1 MAETEL
7 KQQTAPV
14 LEFGA
19 DVAGAP
25 VMPTVQDGQVVPN
38 VMTAVPSAQE
48 LPTISIEQHMEE
60 NINLSPEE
68 KQQIDEFA
76 GQIDITNSAAI
87 INYGVGTQK
96 KLADFSQKT
105 LESVRAKDMGEVGEM
120 VTGLVVQ
127 LKNFDV
133 DDEDQ
138 GFLSKLFKKGGN
150 KIDSLKSKY
159 SKVETNVTTI
169 TNELEKHQ
177 IMLLKDVDVL
187 DKMYDMNLVYFKE
200 LTMYVLAG
208 KKKLESVR
216 ANELIEAQNK
226 AKASGLAE
234 DVQKAKDLADQC
246 DRFEKKL
253 HDLELTRTVAL
264 QTGPQIRLMQSSDTA
279 MAEKIQSTIVNT
291 IPLWKN
297 QMVIALGIE
306 HSAQAAR
313 AQREVSDMTNELL
326 KKNADKLKVATVEN
340 AKEAE
345 RGIVDVETLK
355 HTNEQLISTLDEVM
369 KIQQEGKEKRKLAEA
384 ELIQIEDQLK
394 VKLLEASNR

>member
-1 MAETEL
+1 MSEL
-7 KQQTAPV
+7 NGIQAKPV
-14 LEFGA
+14 LEFGEDNKAYTVEAAVNGEA
-19 DVAGAP
+19 DF
-25 VMPTVQDGQVVPN
+25 
-38 VMTAVPSAQE
+38 SARKTLE
-48 LPTISIEQHMEE
+48 EHIKE
-60 NINLSPEE
+60 NIELTEEE
-68 KQQIDEFA
+68 KKQIDEFA
-76 GQIDITNSAAI
+76 AQIDITNSSAI
-87 INYGVGTQK
+87 INYGAGTQK

-105 LESVRAKDMGEVGEM
+105 LDSVRTKDMGEVGEM
-120 VTGLVVQ
+120 VTGLVVE
-127 LKNFDV
+127 LKNFEIE
-133 DDEDQ
+133 DDKSQ
-138 GFLSKLFKKGGN
+138 GFFGKIFSKSAN
-150 KIDSLKSKY
+150 KVNSLKSKY
-159 SKVETNVTTI
+159 SKIETNVNTI

-177 IMLLKDVDVL
+177 ITLLKDVDVL

-208 KKKLESVR
+208 KKKLEIIR
-216 ANELIEAQNK
+216 ENELTDAQNK
-226 AKASGLAE
+226 AKISGLPE
-234 DVQKAKDLADQC
+234 DAQKAKDLADQC

-313 AQREVSDMTNELL
+313 AQKEVSDMTNELL
-326 KKNADKLKVATVEN
+326 KKNADKLKLATIEN

-345 RGIVDVETLK
+345 RGVVDMDTLK

-369 KIQQEGKEKRKLAEA
+369 KIQAEGKEKRKIAEE
-384 ELIQIEDQLK
+384 ELVQIEDQLK
-394 VKLLEASNR
+394 AKLLQAASQSTK

>member
-1 MAETEL
+1 MSEL
-7 KQQTAPV
+7 NGIQAKPV
-14 LEFGA
+14 LEFGEDNKASTVEAVVNGEA
-19 DVAGAP
+19 DF
-25 VMPTVQDGQVVPN
+25 
-38 VMTAVPSAQE
+38 SARKTLE
-48 LPTISIEQHMEE
+48 EHIKE
-60 NINLSPEE
+60 NIELTEEE
-68 KQQIDEFA
+68 KKQIDEFA
-76 GQIDITNSAAI
+76 AQIDITNSSAI
-87 INYGVGTQK
+87 INYGAGTQK

-105 LESVRAKDMGEVGEM
+105 LDSVRTKDMGEVGEM
-120 VTGLVVQ
+120 VTGLVVE
-127 LKNFDV
+127 LKNFEIE
-133 DDEDQ
+133 DDKSQ
-138 GFLSKLFKKGGN
+138 GFFGKIFSKSAN
-150 KIDSLKSKY
+150 KVNSLKSKY
-159 SKVETNVTTI
+159 SKIETNVNTI

-177 IMLLKDVDVL
+177 ITLLKDVDVL

-208 KKKLESVR
+208 KKKLEIIR
-216 ANELIEAQNK
+216 ENELADAQNK
-226 AKASGLAE
+226 AKISGLPE
-234 DVQKAKDLADQC
+234 DAQKAKDLADQC

-313 AQREVSDMTNELL
+313 AQKEVSDMTNELL
-326 KKNADKLKVATVEN
+326 KKNADKLKLATIEN

-345 RGIVDVETLK
+345 RGVVDMDTLK

-369 KIQQEGKEKRKLAEA
+369 KIQAEGKEKRKIAEE
-384 ELIQIEDQLK
+384 ELVQIEDQLK
-394 VKLLEASNR
+394 AKLLQAASQSTK

>member
-1 MAETEL
+1 MSEL
-7 KQQTAPV
+7 NGIQAKPV
-14 LEFGA
+14 LEFGEDNKASTVEAAVNCEA
-19 DVAGAP
+19 DF
-25 VMPTVQDGQVVPN
+25 
-38 VMTAVPSAQE
+38 SARKTLE
-48 LPTISIEQHMEE
+48 EHIKE
-60 NINLSPEE
+60 NIELTEEE
-68 KQQIDEFA
+68 KKQIDEFA
-76 GQIDITNSAAI
+76 AQIDITNSSAI
-87 INYGVGTQK
+87 INYGAGTQK

-105 LESVRAKDMGEVGEM
+105 LDSVRTKDMGEVGEM
-120 VTGLVVQ
+120 VTGLVVE
-127 LKNFDV
+127 LKNFEIE
-133 DDEDQ
+133 DDKSQ
-138 GFLSKLFKKGGN
+138 GFFGKIFSKSAN
-150 KIDSLKSKY
+150 KVNSLKSKY
-159 SKVETNVTTI
+159 SKIETNVNTI

-177 IMLLKDVDVL
+177 ITLLKDVDVL

-208 KKKLESVR
+208 KKKLEIIR
-216 ANELIEAQNK
+216 ENELADAQNK
-226 AKASGLAE
+226 AKISGLPEYA
-234 DVQKAKDLADQC
+234 QKAKDLADQC

-313 AQREVSDMTNELL
+313 AQKEVSDMTNELL
-326 KKNADKLKVATVEN
+326 KKNADKLKLATIEN

-345 RGIVDVETLK
+345 RGVVDMDTLK

-369 KIQQEGKEKRKLAEA
+369 KIQAEGKEKRKIAEE
-384 ELIQIEDQLK
+384 ELVQIEDQLK
-394 VKLLEASNR
+394 AKLLQAASQSTK

>member
-1 MAETEL
+1 MSEL
-7 KQQTAPV
+7 NGIQAKPV
-14 LEFGA
+14 LEFSEDNKA
-19 DVAGAP
+19 S
-25 VMPTVQDGQVVPN
+25 TVEAVVN
-38 VMTAVPSAQE
+38 GEVDFSARKTLE
-48 LPTISIEQHMEE
+48 EHIKE
-60 NINLSPEE
+60 NIELTEEE
-68 KQQIDEFA
+68 KKQIDEFA
-76 GQIDITNSAAI
+76 AQIDITNSSAI
-87 INYGVGTQK
+87 INYGAGTQK

-105 LESVRAKDMGEVGEM
+105 LDSVRTKDMGEVGEM
-120 VTGLVVQ
+120 VTGLVVE
-127 LKNFDV
+127 LKNFEIE
-133 DDEDQ
+133 DDKSQ
-138 GFLSKLFKKGGN
+138 GFFGKIFSKSAN
-150 KIDSLKSKY
+150 KVNSLKSKY
-159 SKVETNVTTI
+159 SKIETNVNTI

-177 IMLLKDVDVL
+177 ITLLKDVDVL

-208 KKKLESVR
+208 KKKLEIIR
-216 ANELIEAQNK
+216 ENELADAQNK
-226 AKASGLAE
+226 AKISGLPE
-234 DVQKAKDLADQC
+234 DAQKAKDLADQC

-313 AQREVSDMTNELL
+313 AQKEVSDMTNELL
-326 KKNADKLKVATVEN
+326 KKNADKLKLATIEN

-345 RGIVDVETLK
+345 RGVVDMDTLK

-369 KIQQEGKEKRKLAEA
+369 KIQAEGKEKRKIAEE
-384 ELIQIEDQLK
+384 ELVQIEDQLK
-394 VKLLEASNR
+394 AKLLQAASQSTN

>member
-1 MAETEL
+1 MSEL
-7 KQQTAPV
+7 NGIQAKPV
-14 LEFGA
+14 LEFGEDNKAYTVESVVKGEA
-19 DVAGAP
+19 DF
-25 VMPTVQDGQVVPN
+25 
-38 VMTAVPSAQE
+38 SARKTLE
-48 LPTISIEQHMEE
+48 EHIKE
-60 NINLSPEE
+60 NIELTEEE
-68 KQQIDEFA
+68 KKQIDEFA
-76 GQIDITNSAAI
+76 AQIDITNSSAI
-87 INYGVGTQK
+87 INYGAGTQK

-105 LESVRAKDMGEVGEM
+105 LDSVRTKDMGEVGEM
-120 VTGLVVQ
+120 VTGLVVE
-127 LKNFDV
+127 LKNFEIE
-133 DDEDQ
+133 DDKSQ
-138 GFLSKLFKKGGN
+138 GFFGKIFSKSAN
-150 KIDSLKSKY
+150 KVNSLKSKY
-159 SKVETNVTTI
+159 SKIETNVNTI

-177 IMLLKDVDVL
+177 ITLLKDVDVL

-208 KKKLESVR
+208 KKKLEIIR
-216 ANELIEAQNK
+216 ENELADAQNK
-226 AKASGLAE
+226 AKISGLPE
-234 DVQKAKDLADQC
+234 DAQKAKDLADQC

-313 AQREVSDMTNELL
+313 AQKEVSDMTNELL
-326 KKNADKLKVATVEN
+326 KKNADKLKLATIEN

-345 RGIVDVETLK
+345 RGVVDMDTLK

-369 KIQQEGKEKRKLAEA
+369 KIQAEGKEKRKIAEE
-384 ELIQIEDQLK
+384 ELVQIEDQLK
-394 VKLLEASNR
+394 AKLLQAASQSTK

>member
-1 MAETEL
+1 MSEL
-7 KQQTAPV
+7 NGIQAKPV
-14 LEFGA
+14 LEFGEDNKAYTVESAVNGEA
-19 DVAGAP
+19 DF
-25 VMPTVQDGQVVPN
+25 
-38 VMTAVPSAQE
+38 SARKTLE
-48 LPTISIEQHMEE
+48 EHIKE
-60 NINLSPEE
+60 NIELTEEE
-68 KQQIDEFA
+68 KKQIDEFA
-76 GQIDITNSAAI
+76 AQIDITNSSAI
-87 INYGVGTQK
+87 INYGAGTQK

-105 LESVRAKDMGEVGEM
+105 LDSVRTKDMGEVGEM
-120 VTGLVVQ
+120 VTGLVVE
-127 LKNFDV
+127 LKNFEIE
-133 DDEDQ
+133 DDKSQ
-138 GFLSKLFKKGGN
+138 GFFGKIFSKSAN
-150 KIDSLKSKY
+150 KVNSLKSKY
-159 SKVETNVTTI
+159 SKIETNVNTI

-177 IMLLKDVDVL
+177 ITLLKDVDVL

-208 KKKLESVR
+208 KKKLEIIR
-216 ANELIEAQNK
+216 ENELTDAQNK
-226 AKASGLAE
+226 AKISGLPE
-234 DVQKAKDLADQC
+234 DAQKAKDLADQC

-313 AQREVSDMTNELL
+313 AQKEVSDMTNELL
-326 KKNADKLKVATVEN
+326 KKNADKLKLATIEN

-345 RGIVDVETLK
+345 RGVVDMDTLK

-369 KIQQEGKEKRKLAEA
+369 KIQAEGKEKRKIAEE
-384 ELIQIEDQLK
+384 ELVQIEDQLK
-394 VKLLEASNR
+394 AKLLQAASQSTK

>member
-1 MAETEL
+1 MSEL
-7 KQQTAPV
+7 NGIQAKPV
-14 LEFGA
+14 LEFGEDNKASMVEAAVNGEA
-19 DVAGAP
+19 DF
-25 VMPTVQDGQVVPN
+25 
-38 VMTAVPSAQE
+38 SARKTLE
-48 LPTISIEQHMEE
+48 EHIKE
-60 NINLSPEE
+60 NIELTEEE
-68 KQQIDEFA
+68 KKQIDEFA
-76 GQIDITNSAAI
+76 AQIDITNSSAI
-87 INYGVGTQK
+87 INYGAGTQK

-105 LESVRAKDMGEVGEM
+105 LDSVRTKDMGEVGEM
-120 VTGLVVQ
+120 VTGLVVE
-127 LKNFDV
+127 LKNFEIE
-133 DDEDQ
+133 DDKSQ
-138 GFLSKLFKKGGN
+138 GFFGKIFSKSAN
-150 KIDSLKSKY
+150 KVNSLKSKY
-159 SKVETNVTTI
+159 SKIETNVNTI

-177 IMLLKDVDVL
+177 ITLLKDVDVL

-208 KKKLESVR
+208 KKKLEIIR
-216 ANELIEAQNK
+216 ENELADAQNK
-226 AKASGLAE
+226 AKISGLPE
-234 DVQKAKDLADQC
+234 DAQKAKDLADQC

-313 AQREVSDMTNELL
+313 AQKEVSDMTNELL
-326 KKNADKLKVATVEN
+326 KKNADKLKLATIEN

-345 RGIVDVETLK
+345 RGVVDMDTLK

-369 KIQQEGKEKRKLAEA
+369 KIQAEGKEKRKIAEE
-384 ELIQIEDQLK
+384 ELVQIEDQLK
-394 VKLLEASNR
+394 AKLLQAASQSTK

>member
-1 MAETEL
+1 MSEL
-7 KQQTAPV
+7 NGIQAKPV
-14 LEFGA
+14 LEFGEDNKAYTVEAAVNGEA
-19 DVAGAP
+19 DFS
-25 VMPTVQDGQVVPN
+25 TRK
-38 VMTAVPSAQE
+38 TLE
-48 LPTISIEQHMEE
+48 EHIKE
-60 NINLSPEE
+60 NIELTEEE
-68 KQQIDEFA
+68 KKQIDEFA
-76 GQIDITNSAAI
+76 AQIDITNSSAI
-87 INYGVGTQK
+87 INYGAGTQK

-105 LESVRAKDMGEVGEM
+105 LDSVRTKDMGEVGEM
-120 VTGLVVQ
+120 VTGLVVE
-127 LKNFDV
+127 LKNFEIE
-133 DDEDQ
+133 DDKSQ
-138 GFLSKLFKKGGN
+138 GFFGKIFSKSAN
-150 KIDSLKSKY
+150 KVNSLKSKY
-159 SKVETNVTTI
+159 SKIETNVNTI

-177 IMLLKDVDVL
+177 ITLLKDVDVL

-208 KKKLESVR
+208 KKKLEIIR
-216 ANELIEAQNK
+216 ENELADAQNK
-226 AKASGLAE
+226 AKISGLPE
-234 DVQKAKDLADQC
+234 DAQKAKDLADQC

-313 AQREVSDMTNELL
+313 AQKEVSDMTNELL
-326 KKNADKLKVATVEN
+326 KKNADKLKLATIEN

-345 RGIVDVETLK
+345 RGVVDMDTLK

-369 KIQQEGKEKRKLAEA
+369 KIQAEGKEKRKIAEE
-384 ELIQIEDQLK
+384 ELVQIEDQLK
-394 VKLLEASNR
+394 AKLLQAASQSTK

>member
-1 MAETEL
+1 MSEL
-7 KQQTAPV
+7 NGIQAKPV
-14 LEFGA
+14 LEFGEDNKAYTVESAVKGEA
-19 DVAGAP
+19 DF
-25 VMPTVQDGQVVPN
+25 
-38 VMTAVPSAQE
+38 SARKTLE
-48 LPTISIEQHMEE
+48 EHIKE
-60 NINLSPEE
+60 NIELTEEE
-68 KQQIDEFA
+68 KKQIDEFA
-76 GQIDITNSAAI
+76 AQIDITNSSAI
-87 INYGVGTQK
+87 INYGAGTQK

-105 LESVRAKDMGEVGEM
+105 LDSVRTKDMGEVGEM
-120 VTGLVVQ
+120 VTGLVVE
-127 LKNFDV
+127 LKNFEIE
-133 DDEDQ
+133 DDKSQ
-138 GFLSKLFKKGGN
+138 GFFGKIFSKSAN
-150 KIDSLKSKY
+150 KVNSLKSKY
-159 SKVETNVTTI
+159 SKIETNVNTI

-177 IMLLKDVDVL
+177 ITLLKDVDVL

-208 KKKLESVR
+208 KKKLEIIR
-216 ANELIEAQNK
+216 ENELADAQNK
-226 AKASGLAE
+226 AKISGLPE
-234 DVQKAKDLADQC
+234 DAQKAKDLADQC

-313 AQREVSDMTNELL
+313 AQKEVSDMTNELL
-326 KKNADKLKVATVEN
+326 KKNADKLKLATIEN

-345 RGIVDVETLK
+345 RGVVDMDTLK

-369 KIQQEGKEKRKLAEA
+369 KIQAEGKEKRKIAEE
-384 ELIQIEDQLK
+384 ELVQIEDQLK
-394 VKLLEASNR
+394 AKLLQAASQSTK

>member
-1 MAETEL
+1 MSEL
-7 KQQTAPV
+7 NGIQAKPV
-14 LEFGA
+14 LEFGEDNKVSTVEAAVNGEA
-19 DVAGAP
+19 DFFARK
-25 VMPTVQDGQVVPN
+25 TL
-38 VMTAVPSAQE
+38 E
-48 LPTISIEQHMEE
+48 EHIKE
-60 NINLSPEE
+60 NIELTEEE
-68 KQQIDEFA
+68 KKQIDEFA
-76 GQIDITNSAAI
+76 AQIDITNSSAI
-87 INYGVGTQK
+87 INYGAGTQK

-105 LESVRAKDMGEVGEM
+105 LDSVRTKDMGEVGEM
-120 VTGLVVQ
+120 VTGLVVE
-127 LKNFDV
+127 LKNFEIE
-133 DDEDQ
+133 DDKSQ
-138 GFLSKLFKKGGN
+138 GFFGKIFSKSAN
-150 KIDSLKSKY
+150 KVNSLKSKY
-159 SKVETNVTTI
+159 SKIETNVNTI

-177 IMLLKDVDVL
+177 ITLLKDVDVL

-208 KKKLESVR
+208 KKKLEIIR
-216 ANELIEAQNK
+216 ENELADAQNK
-226 AKASGLAE
+226 AKISGLPE
-234 DVQKAKDLADQC
+234 DAQKAKDLADQC

-313 AQREVSDMTNELL
+313 AQKEVSDMTNELL
-326 KKNADKLKVATVEN
+326 KKNADKLKLATIEN

-345 RGIVDVETLK
+345 RGVVDMDTLK

-369 KIQQEGKEKRKLAEA
+369 KIQAEGKEKRKIAEE
-384 ELIQIEDQLK
+384 ELVQIEDQLK
-394 VKLLEASNR
+394 AKLLQAASQSTK

>member
-1 MAETEL
+1 MSEL
-7 KQQTAPV
+7 NGIQAKPV
-14 LEFGA
+14 LEFGEDNKAYTVESAVKGEA
-19 DVAGAP
+19 DFS
-25 VMPTVQDGQVVPN
+25 TRK
-38 VMTAVPSAQE
+38 TLE
-48 LPTISIEQHMEE
+48 EHIKE
-60 NINLSPEE
+60 NIELTEEE
-68 KQQIDEFA
+68 KKQIDEFA
-76 GQIDITNSAAI
+76 AQIDITNSSAI
-87 INYGVGTQK
+87 INYGAGTQK

-105 LESVRAKDMGEVGEM
+105 LDSVRTKDMGEVGEM
-120 VTGLVVQ
+120 VTGLVVE
-127 LKNFDV
+127 LKNFEIE
-133 DDEDQ
+133 DDKSQ
-138 GFLSKLFKKGGN
+138 GFFGKIFSKSAN
-150 KIDSLKSKY
+150 KVNSLKSKY
-159 SKVETNVTTI
+159 SKIETNVNTI

-177 IMLLKDVDVL
+177 ITLLKDVDVL

-208 KKKLESVR
+208 KKKLEIIR
-216 ANELIEAQNK
+216 ENELADAQNK
-226 AKASGLAE
+226 AKISGLPE
-234 DVQKAKDLADQC
+234 DAQKAKDLADQC

-313 AQREVSDMTNELL
+313 AQKEVSDMTNELL
-326 KKNADKLKVATVEN
+326 KKNADKLKLATIEN

-345 RGIVDVETLK
+345 RGVVDMDTLK

-369 KIQQEGKEKRKLAEA
+369 KIQAEGKEKRKIAEE
-384 ELIQIEDQLK
+384 ELVQIEDQLK
-394 VKLLEASNR
+394 AKLLQAASQSTK

>member
-1 MAETEL
+1 MSEL
-7 KQQTAPV
+7 NGIQAKPV
-14 LEFGA
+14 LEFGEDNKASTVEAAVNGEA
-19 DVAGAP
+19 DF
-25 VMPTVQDGQVVPN
+25 
-38 VMTAVPSAQE
+38 SARKTLE
-48 LPTISIEQHMEE
+48 EHIKE
-60 NINLSPEE
+60 NIELTEEE
-68 KQQIDEFA
+68 KKQIDEFA
-76 GQIDITNSAAI
+76 AQIDITNSSAI
-87 INYGVGTQK
+87 INYGAGTQK

-105 LESVRAKDMGEVGEM
+105 LDSVRTKDMGEVGEM
-120 VTGLVVQ
+120 VTGLVVE
-127 LKNFDV
+127 LKNFEIE
-133 DDEDQ
+133 DDKSQ
-138 GFLSKLFKKGGN
+138 GFFGKIFSKSAN
-150 KIDSLKSKY
+150 KVNSLKSKY
-159 SKVETNVTTI
+159 SKIETNVNTI

-177 IMLLKDVDVL
+177 ITLLKDVDVL

-208 KKKLESVR
+208 KKKLEIIR
-216 ANELIEAQNK
+216 ENELADAQNK
-226 AKASGLAE
+226 AKISGLPE
-234 DVQKAKDLADQC
+234 DAQKAKDLADQC

-313 AQREVSDMTNELL
+313 AQKEVSDMTNELL
-326 KKNADKLKVATVEN
+326 KKNADKLKLATIEN

-345 RGIVDVETLK
+345 RGVVDMDTLK

-369 KIQQEGKEKRKLAEA
+369 KIQAEGKEKRKIAEE
-384 ELIQIEDQLK
+384 ELVQIEDQLK
-394 VKLLEASNR
+394 AKLLQAASQSTK

>member
-1 MAETEL
+1 MSEL
-7 KQQTAPV
+7 NGIQAKPV
-14 LEFGA
+14 LEFGEDNKAYTVESAVKGEA
-19 DVAGAP
+19 DF
-25 VMPTVQDGQVVPN
+25 
-38 VMTAVPSAQE
+38 SARKTLE
-48 LPTISIEQHMEE
+48 EHIKE
-60 NINLSPEE
+60 NIELTEEE
-68 KQQIDEFA
+68 KKQIDEFA
-76 GQIDITNSAAI
+76 AQIDITNSSAI
-87 INYGVGTQK
+87 INYGAGTQK

-105 LESVRAKDMGEVGEM
+105 LDSVRTKDMGEVGEM
-120 VTGLVVQ
+120 VTGLVVE
-127 LKNFDV
+127 LKNFEIE
-133 DDEDQ
+133 DDKSQ
-138 GFLSKLFKKGGN
+138 GFFGKIFSKSAN
-150 KIDSLKSKY
+150 KVNSLKSKY
-159 SKVETNVTTI
+159 SKIETNVNTI

-177 IMLLKDVDVL
+177 ITLLKDVDVL

-208 KKKLESVR
+208 KKKLEIIR
-216 ANELIEAQNK
+216 ENELTDAQNK
-226 AKASGLAE
+226 AKISGLPE
-234 DVQKAKDLADQC
+234 DAQKAKDLADQC

-313 AQREVSDMTNELL
+313 AQKEVSDMTNELL
-326 KKNADKLKVATVEN
+326 KKNADKLKLATIEN

-345 RGIVDVETLK
+345 RGVVDMDTLK

-369 KIQQEGKEKRKLAEA
+369 KIQAEGKEKRKIAEE
-384 ELIQIEDQLK
+384 ELVQIEDQLK
-394 VKLLEASNR
+394 AKLLQAASQSTK

>member
-1 MAETEL
+1 MSEL
-7 KQQTAPV
+7 NGIQAKPV
-14 LEFGA
+14 LEFGEDNKAYTVEAAVNGEA
-19 DVAGAP
+19 DF
-25 VMPTVQDGQVVPN
+25 
-38 VMTAVPSAQE
+38 SARKTLE
-48 LPTISIEQHMEE
+48 EHIKE
-60 NINLSPEE
+60 NIELTEEE
-68 KQQIDEFA
+68 KKQIDEFA
-76 GQIDITNSAAI
+76 AQIDITNSSAI
-87 INYGVGTQK
+87 INYGAGTQK

-105 LESVRAKDMGEVGEM
+105 LDSVRTKDMGEVGEM
-120 VTGLVVQ
+120 VTGLVVE
-127 LKNFDV
+127 LKNFEIE
-133 DDEDQ
+133 DDKSQ
-138 GFLSKLFKKGGN
+138 GFFGKIFSKSAN
-150 KIDSLKSKY
+150 KVNSLKSKY
-159 SKVETNVTTI
+159 SKIETNVNTI

-177 IMLLKDVDVL
+177 ITLLKDVDVL

-208 KKKLESVR
+208 KKKLEIIR
-216 ANELIEAQNK
+216 ENELADAQNK
-226 AKASGLAE
+226 AKISGLPE
-234 DVQKAKDLADQC
+234 DAQKAKDLADQC

-313 AQREVSDMTNELL
+313 AQKEVSDMTNELL
-326 KKNADKLKVATVEN
+326 KKNADKLKLATIEN

-345 RGIVDVETLK
+345 RGVVDMDTLK

-369 KIQQEGKEKRKLAEA
+369 KIQAEGKEKRKIAEE
-384 ELIQIEDQLK
+384 ELVQIEDQLK
-394 VKLLEASNR
+394 AKLLQAASQSTK

>member
-1 MAETEL
+1 MSEL
-7 KQQTAPV
+7 NGIQAKPV
-14 LEFGA
+14 LEFGEDNKASTVEAAVNCEA
-19 DVAGAP
+19 DF
-25 VMPTVQDGQVVPN
+25 
-38 VMTAVPSAQE
+38 SARKTLE
-48 LPTISIEQHMEE
+48 EHIKE
-60 NINLSPEE
+60 NIELTEEE
-68 KQQIDEFA
+68 KKQIDEFA
-76 GQIDITNSAAI
+76 AQIDITNSSAI
-87 INYGVGTQK
+87 INYGAGTQK

-105 LESVRAKDMGEVGEM
+105 LDSVRTKDMGEVGEM
-120 VTGLVVQ
+120 VTGLVVE
-127 LKNFDV
+127 LKNFEIE
-133 DDEDQ
+133 DDKSQ
-138 GFLSKLFKKGGN
+138 GFFGKIFSKSAN
-150 KIDSLKSKY
+150 KVNSLKSKY
-159 SKVETNVTTI
+159 SKIETNVNTI

-177 IMLLKDVDVL
+177 ITLLKDVDVL

-208 KKKLESVR
+208 KKKLEIIR
-216 ANELIEAQNK
+216 ENELADAQNK
-226 AKASGLAE
+226 AKISGLPE
-234 DVQKAKDLADQC
+234 DAQKAKDLADQC

-313 AQREVSDMTNELL
+313 AQKEVSDMTNELL
-326 KKNADKLKVATVEN
+326 KKNADKLKLATIEN

-345 RGIVDVETLK
+345 RGVVDMDTLK

-369 KIQQEGKEKRKLAEA
+369 KIQAEGKEKRKIAEE
-384 ELIQIEDQLK
+384 ELVQIEDQLK
-394 VKLLEASNR
+394 AKLLQAASQSTK

>member
-1 MAETEL
+1 MSEL
-7 KQQTAPV
+7 NGIQAKPV
-14 LEFGA
+14 LEFGEDNKAYTVESAVKGEA
-19 DVAGAP
+19 DF
-25 VMPTVQDGQVVPN
+25 
-38 VMTAVPSAQE
+38 SARKTLE
-48 LPTISIEQHMEE
+48 EHIKE
-60 NINLSPEE
+60 NIELTEEE
-68 KQQIDEFA
+68 KKQIDEFA
-76 GQIDITNSAAI
+76 AQIDITNSSAI
-87 INYGVGTQK
+87 INYGAGTQK

-105 LESVRAKDMGEVGEM
+105 LDSVRTKDMGEVGEM
-120 VTGLVVQ
+120 VTGLVVE
-127 LKNFDV
+127 LKNFEIE
-133 DDEDQ
+133 DDKSQ
-138 GFLSKLFKKGGN
+138 GFFGKIFSKSAN
-150 KIDSLKSKY
+150 KVNSLKSKY
-159 SKVETNVTTI
+159 SKIETNVNTI

-177 IMLLKDVDVL
+177 ITLLKDVDVL

-208 KKKLESVR
+208 KKKLEIIR
-216 ANELIEAQNK
+216 ENELADAQNK
-226 AKASGLAE
+226 AKISGLPE
-234 DVQKAKDLADQC
+234 DAQKAKDIADQC

-313 AQREVSDMTNELL
+313 AQKEVSDMTNELL
-326 KKNADKLKVATVEN
+326 KKNADKLKLATIEN

-345 RGIVDVETLK
+345 RGVVDMDTLK

-369 KIQQEGKEKRKLAEA
+369 KIQAEGKEKRKIAEE
-384 ELIQIEDQLK
+384 ELVQIEDQLK
-394 VKLLEASNR
+394 AKLLQAASQSTN